1 MVKSR
6 KEKVQDNIKYI
17 WLQTERFVK
26 NYYHKDIQIE
36 VWEEKRLLAKQH
48 VYSRIAVVEGKINLY
63 VDDNTLAEG
72 KKDDLFDIAGRAGI
86 WIGIL
91 LNTNK
96 PVTETDSV
104 YKNELKVYGMP
115 YYDVFP
121 QDGLQLHTYRC
132 LKCKKTVALTMTKVP
147 DSKKF
152 AYNPNLRTDCCR
164 AMIEYR
170 EKQHYTNEQLQKL
183 KSFLNTKDSQADH
196 E

>member
-96 PVTETDSV
+96 PVTETDPV

-132 LKCKKTVALTMTKVP
+132 LKCKKTVALTMKKVP